1 VICTAPWKAWQ
12 TTERGLRLSTLS
24 RTLHAR
30 SSCII
35 VDFLTT
41 AWEAQ
46 ILAIGDSYVR
56 SYERRTVSVE
66 WPVRREKL
74 QALYHIR
81 PTDGSEPT
89 TVGRSARGCSQ
100 WQAWTA
106 SLNAPAVSSRLFFP
120 FNLHVLGLKR
130 GEARNSKKR
139 TQLST
144 ASKLLSP
151 SSRLGT
157 DCVTSKLTRMSNVAR
172 SGKGRRI
179 CS

>member
-1 VICTAPWKAWQ
+1 MICTAPWKAWQ

-89 TVGRSARGCSQ
+89 TVGRSARGALNGKHGQTLSTLRRFRAVCSF
-100 WQAWTA
+100 
-106 SLNAPAVSSRLFFP
+106 LLR
-120 FNLHVLGLKR
+120 LGLKR